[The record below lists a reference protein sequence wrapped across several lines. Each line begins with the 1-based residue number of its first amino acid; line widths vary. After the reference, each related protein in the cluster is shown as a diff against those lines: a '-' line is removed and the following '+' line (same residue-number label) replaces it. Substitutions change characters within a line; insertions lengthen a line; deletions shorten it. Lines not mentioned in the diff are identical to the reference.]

1 MFDNYQKCI
10 IYDLE
15 LEEVFDLMEKD
26 YLYPLKYMFYNM
38 CVFINKNKLF
48 SMILLNT
55 FIFFLYLYRL

>member
-15 LEEVFDLMEKD
+15 LVEVFDLMEKD
-26 YLYPLKYMFYNM
+26 YLYHFRYMFYNM

-55 FIFFLYLYRL
+55 FIFFLYLYRF